1 MSSIQINSQRIS
13 TNTALISSLQK
24 EINNIPSVTDVA
36 KLNEANIFTED
47 NTFQGDKQ
55 FIVNITN
62 SATSAITFAGRET
75 NIQSGLIVGS
85 GTTAHVDA
93 KVSGVLYVNQ
103 SAQGGT
109 DDRAFNYI
117 TTPKVEL
124 TTAPVDGT
132 DAATKYYVDTEIS
145 NAGSNFAELNQ
156 SNTFTQTNTFTQAIT
171 AASVSLQFPPVNATD
186 ATTKDYVDTEITN
199 IDTSNFAK
207 LDQTNTFTQ
216 TITAPSV
223 ALQFPPVNAT
233 DATTKN
239 YVDTEITNID
249 TSNFAK
255 LDQTNTFTQTITA
268 PSVALQFPPVNATDA
283 TTKNYVDTEITN
295 IDTSNFAKLDQ
306 QNTFQL
312 KISAPKVA
320 ITTSPVNAD
329 DATTK
334 SYVDT
339 EVGTKQDTITNLVSD
354 GFLTAG
360 ENITLTQNGTDTT
373 IRTSS
378 IYGFRAVGDNT
389 GIVTI
394 AGGSY
399 VSDYLEISTSVD
411 SYDTTSNYTT
421 GTNGGFTPTISGWY
435 RCIVSIFITTLV
447 TGSGPR
453 RISITETDVVNATE
467 VQKAEVG
474 NFQAMVSNFGCMI
487 YMTAGLKYRI
497 KNQQFNTI
505 IEPTPTRCWWE
516 CYLVQTAI
524 P

>member
-24 EINNIPSVTDVA
+24 EINNIPGVTGVA

-62 SATSAITFAGRET
+62 SATSQITFAGRET
-75 NIQSGLIVGS
+75 SIQSGLLVGA
-85 GTTAHVDA
+85 GPTAHIDA
-93 KVSGVLYVNQ
+93 KVSGVLSVNQ

-117 TTPKVEL
+117 TTPKVEI
-124 TTAPVDGT
+124 TTSPVDAN
-132 DAATKYYVDTEIS
+132 DAATKDYVDTEIS
-145 NAGSNFAELNQ
+145 NIGSNFAELNQ

-171 AASVSLQFPPVNATD
+171 AASVALQFPPVNATD

-216 TITAPSV
+216 TITAPNV
-223 ALQFPPVNAT
+223 TLALPPA
-233 DATTKN
+233 
-239 YVDTEITNID
+239 
-249 TSNFAK
+249 
-255 LDQTNTFTQTITA
+255 
-268 PSVALQFPPVNATDA
+268 NATDA

-320 ITTSPVNAD
+320 ITTTPVNAD

-334 SYVDT
+334 DYVDT
-339 EVGTKQDTITNLVSD
+339 ELLTKQDTITNLVSD

-378 IYGFRAVGDNT
+378 IYGFRAVGDGTTATVGTGAQISQYYEINT
-389 GIVTI
+389 L
-394 AGGSY
+394 A
-399 VSDYLEISTSVD
+399 D
-411 SYDTTSNYTT
+411 SYDTTGNYVT
-421 GTNGGFTPTISGWY
+421 GLDEGFYPTISGWY
-435 RCIVSIFITTLV
+435 KNTISVFITTFQ
-447 TGSGPR
+447 SSAAR
-453 RISITETDVVNATE
+453 RIVLIE
-467 VQKAEVG
+467 VPTGGGSNVEKIVCG
-474 NFQAMVSNFGCMI
+474 NFQGMISNFSGTI
-487 YMTAGLKYRI
+487 YMSVGNKYQIRNQIFATAI
-497 KNQQFNTI
+497 DAST
-505 IEPTPTRCWWE
+505 TRGYWE
-516 CYLVQTAI
+516 CQLVQTTI